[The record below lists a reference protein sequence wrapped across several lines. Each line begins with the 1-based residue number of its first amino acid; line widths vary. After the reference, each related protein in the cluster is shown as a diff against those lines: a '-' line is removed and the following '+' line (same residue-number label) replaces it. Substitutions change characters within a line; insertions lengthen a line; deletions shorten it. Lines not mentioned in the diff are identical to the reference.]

1 MPETKSTGLAL
12 SDCIYGLRNLLVSDD
27 EQTRIDDPGLIKSIG
42 DLGLRLTVQ
51 DLVNKGEYDE
61 AYEAAIKPTLR
72 STPKK
77 EVLKATVEFVRDF
90 VTEEDVEA
98 MDDDESYLEK
108 MRVDLIEEIMEEYEG
123 LLTKWWEPDPD
134 ASRERVQDPHIIE
147 ERLDVVGMLTFLRAA
162 QDRGLQQP
170 KARFLTQDL
179 KDVEVRLAGPRSA
192 FPEGMEV
199 RRGKTHIGTIL
210 PNGFVIG
217 ALAKDKQMIALLI
230 AISEEPEEAARLYGE
245 TTNLCSFCN
254 QPLTEASSQ
263 KNGYG
268 PICAAS
274 YGLTWKPTT

>member
-1 MPETKSTGLAL
+1 MTGLAL
-12 SDCIYGLRNLLVSDD
+12 SDCIYGLRNLLTGD
-27 EQTRIDDPGLIKSIG
+27 EEETRIDEPKLIKSIG
-42 DLGLRLTVQ
+42 DLGLRLTVEH
-51 DLVNKGEYDE
+51 LVKEGKYDE
-61 AYEAAIKPTLR
+61 AYEAAIRPTLR

-77 EVLKATVEFVRDF
+77 DVLKAAIAFARDF

-98 MDDDESYLEK
+98 IDDDESYLEK
-108 MRVDLIEEIMEEYEG
+108 MRVDLIEEIMEEYER

-162 QDRGLQQP
+162 QDRGLAQP

-199 RRGKTHIGTIL
+199 RKGKTHIGTIL

-217 ALAKDKQMIALLI
+217 ALAKDKPMISLLI
-230 AISEEPEEAARLYGE
+230 AISEEPEAAAKLYAE
-245 TTNLCSFCN
+245 VTNLCSFCN
-254 QPLTEASSQ
+254 QPLTESSSQ

-274 YGLTWKPTT
+274 YGLTWTPERE